1 MKTLFMLMAKHEGA
15 AMIPAETCCKEYF
28 GGMTMTKF
36 MQKVRA
42 GEINLPVAKMEASQ
56 KGARMVHLQ
65 DLADYIDRQ
74 REAAAKEL
82 KAMRA

>member
-1 MKTLFMLMAKHEGA
+1 MKTLLMLMAKHDGA
-15 AMIPAETCCKEYF
+15 AMITAEECCKDYF

-42 GEINLPVAKMEASQ
+42 GEIDLPVAKMEASQ

>member
-1 MKTLFMLMAKHEGA
+1 MKTLLMLMAKHEDA
-15 AMIPAETCCKEYF
+15 VISAETCCKEYF
-28 GGMTMTKF
+28 APLTLTVF
-36 MQKVRA
+36 MRKVGN
-42 GEINLPVAKMEASQ
+42 GEIDLPVARMEASQ

-74 REAAAKEL
+74 RDAAAKEL

>member
-1 MKTLFMLMAKHEGA
+1 MKTILMLMAKHDGA
-15 AMIPAETCCKEYF
+15 AVISADTCCKEYF
-28 GGMTMTKF
+28 APLTLTVF
-36 MQKVRA
+36 MRKVGN
-42 GEINLPVAKMEASQ
+42 GEIDLPVARMEASQ

-74 REAAAKEL
+74 RDAAAKEL